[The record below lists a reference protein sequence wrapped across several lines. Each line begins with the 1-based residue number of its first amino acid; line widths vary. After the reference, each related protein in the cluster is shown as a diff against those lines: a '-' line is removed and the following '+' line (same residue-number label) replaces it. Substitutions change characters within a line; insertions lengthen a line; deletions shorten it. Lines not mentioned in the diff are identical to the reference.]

1 MIENPNFV
9 ILDDKNLEGGKLLK
23 KNKLSLK
30 DKALI
35 APACSA
41 QRVTGNNTQI
51 NSSQKKQKAPR
62 IVAN

>member
-41 QRVTGNNTQI
+41 
-51 NSSQKKQKAPR
+51 
-62 IVAN
+62 

>member
-51 NSSQKKQKAPR
+51 NSSQKK
-62 IVAN
+62 